1 MPVSSGYVVADPLL
15 DSDYRPI
22 WTLTQQSPC
31 IEAGVRD
38 LDGDGYWWF
47 EDLDDQDVFG
57 TRPEIG
63 AIPADMGGWGH
74 VLPASQV
81 RWICFPYTLND
92 PSRYE
97 LTHYLEGAQVNLIE
111 HNYTN
116 QYGSQANTDVFGQKG
131 FKIKSERDEKI
142 DHFGKPVGH
151 PLHYQPSG
159 NQIILSR
166 LPFAQTGT
174 NLIGY
179 YKEESCNPM
188 DAFQE
193 LLDSG
198 MIESVKAEDWTIY
211 YGYPQSPKGSTNDL
225 GWHLISHTGKKP
237 SLDLGEAVEVVY
249 CGENEQIEFNWSDGL
264 TVVPKVK
271 STKPVTFAY
280 EEKENYLPLQVKI
293 ADFTPDKSSEPSGE
307 LGVYINGQCK
317 GAGIIAD
324 SVVTVFAYLDSLA
337 LIENDTI
344 SFVMHDYNDSK
355 NVKKFTDYRIYDS
368 VINNYVGQITHK
380 VNDEIVFFDLTSK
393 DDQQSNALPVTTE
406 IKSIYPNPFNPE
418 TTIEFNLKESSQV
431 NIRVYNLKGQLVKT
445 LIDSKYEAGNHKI
458 VWNGRNSNE
467 QKVASGLYFCKM
479 ETKEK
484 SVTKKMILMK

>member
-1 MPVSSGYVVADPLL
+1 MHNNN
-15 DSDYRPI
+15 RE
-22 WTLTQQSPC
+22 Q
-31 IEAGVRD
+31 
-38 LDGDGYWWF
+38 
-47 EDLDDQDVFG
+47 
-57 TRPEIG
+57 
-63 AIPADMGGWGH
+63 
-74 VLPASQV
+74 
-81 RWICFPYTLND
+81 
-92 PSRYE
+92 
-97 LTHYLEGAQVNLIE
+97 AQTAE
-111 HNYTN
+111 
-116 QYGSQANTDVFGQKG
+116 VFGQKG
-131 FKIKSERDEKI
+131 FKIKAFNGDYKI

-151 PLHYQPSG
+151 TLHYPSG

-166 LPFAQTGT
+166 LPFAQSGY

-179 YKEESCNPM
+179 YKEGSCNPM

-198 MIESVKAEDWTIY
+198 MIESVKGEDWTIY
-211 YGYPQSPKGSTNDL
+211 YGYPQSPKGDITEL

-264 TVVPKVK
+264 PVVPKVK

-293 ADFTPDKSSEPSGE
+293 ADFTPDKSSEPFGE

-337 LIENDTI
+337 LTENDTI

-368 VINNYVGQITHK
+368 VFNNYVGQITHK

-393 DDQQSNALPVTTE
+393 DDQLNNALPVVTE

-418 TTIEFNLKESSQV
+418 TTIEFNLKENSQV